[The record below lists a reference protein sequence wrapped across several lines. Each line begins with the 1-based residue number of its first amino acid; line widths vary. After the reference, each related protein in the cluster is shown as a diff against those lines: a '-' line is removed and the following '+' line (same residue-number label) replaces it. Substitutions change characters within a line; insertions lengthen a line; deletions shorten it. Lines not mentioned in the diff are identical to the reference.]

1 MGALHR
7 VPSQACSAVVVH
19 SILDC
24 LSSRT
29 CPLFQCNAGVFV
41 HCLAAIVSSV
51 GLVMTLGRL
60 IQFRLE
66 GIHLGYFVAVLGV
79 RAYSCLVSDAQNQT
93 CHQHKRQES
102 QGCGQIGKTQSQ
114 TDCQSRTRNWA
125 RTEPKQGKIFQFGNA
140 WVHCRPNPRGLESK
154 PYSRLRRPNTSN
166 GTPPGF
172 GTSVFCSGPFTALW
186 NVAYAGRAGLSM

>member
-1 MGALHR
+1 MTRAYSDDVLPVSWVCMGALHR

-24 LSSRT
+24 LASRT

-41 HCLAAIVSSV
+41 PLSGCHRLVSWV
-51 GLVMTLGRL
+51 VMTLGRL

-79 RAYSCLVSDAQNQT
+79 RAYSCLGSDAQNQT

-125 RTEPKQGKIFQFGNA
+125 RTEPKQGKIFSIWECLGPLQT
-140 WVHCRPNPRGLESK
+140 K
-154 PYSRLRRPNTSN
+154 PK
-166 GTPPGF
+166 
-172 GTSVFCSGPFTALW
+172 
-186 NVAYAGRAGLSM
+186 RAGIQAVFAFTPAQYLERHSSRFWNFGFL